1 MGTKDAGL
9 RIRVNSELRTH
20 FMAACHAQDITAAQ
34 VLRAF
39 MRDFVT
45 AHRQPSG
52 ADNEPVGADAP
63 AGQVTTRPGGD

>member
-9 RIRVNSELRTH
+9 RIRVDSELRAH

-39 MRDFVT
+39 MRAFVT

-52 ADNEPVGADAP
+52 AEPVGAVAP
-63 AGQVTTRPGGD
+63 AGQVTTMPGGD